1 VGCDRG
7 SSGIEGGQEEHGE
20 GGRGGTCKGRRG
32 RAKASCRDRERQRHE
47 AGLEASMAHVRQD
60 AASGWSLGPDMT
72 CLPSLR

>member
-20 GGRGGTCKGRRG
+20 GGWGTRKGGRG
-32 RAKASCRDRERQRHE
+32 RAKPSWRDHEPETLE

-72 CLPSLR
+72 CLPSPR